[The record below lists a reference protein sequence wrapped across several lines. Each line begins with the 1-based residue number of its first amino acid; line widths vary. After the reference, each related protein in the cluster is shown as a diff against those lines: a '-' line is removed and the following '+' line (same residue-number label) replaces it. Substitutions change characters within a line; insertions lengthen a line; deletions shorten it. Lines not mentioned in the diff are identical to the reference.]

1 MDAIADGRLAAGLG
15 RRLHSLTN
23 DQTPLTAQRFR
34 LAKRLRG
41 GLAKFAEPLIKAM
54 IPEPYELFDIDKT
67 SDKLFLIGTS
77 WVVLFLMLL

>member
-1 MDAIADGRLAAGLG
+1 MDAHPDAQLLAGLG

-23 DQTPLTAQRFR
+23 GQTPLAAQRFR
-34 LAKRLRG
+34 FAKRLLD
-41 GLAKFAEPLIKAM
+41 GLARLTAHYIKSM